1 MTKVSLV
8 RKRPLSLNGRV
19 MLFVTVA
26 ISLSLLMIGHLVQN
40 EIERHFAEQ
49 DADELVVITRAVETA
64 LKTAKAQ
71 DMAPKETLARA
82 VSGHH
87 GVYFQVWDDSGRLV
101 YGSGDGG
108 SSPQANVYA
117 PVTRIQVDN
126 LYTWQSDGKT
136 YRGTATL
143 ARIGG
148 QGYVIVAA
156 INMDFHIHFLENF
169 RRSLWMIMVVAG
181 AITLLAA
188 WYGVHQGHAP
198 IRALSESMGNVQADR
213 LHVRLDPDTVPGEL
227 KTLVDSF
234 NHMIKRLEESFSRL
248 SHFSADI
255 AHELRT
261 PLTNLITQTQVGLSK
276 SRSLEE
282 YRELLYSNLEEQE
295 RLTKMV
301 NDMLWLAQ
309 SDHGLLKPA
318 WEPLDMAREV
328 RDLFDFFEALAE
340 EKHIELAVEGNAPI
354 ILGDRAMLRRAL
366 SNLLSNALRHT
377 PKGKCVLV
385 RLALSG
391 EGGTLLSV
399 QNPGPEIPNEHLP
412 RVFDRFYRI
421 DPSRQ
426 RQSEGAGLGLAIVK
440 SIVEAHEGSINVI
453 SKHGVTCFT
462 INFPRIANAEMSAM
476 GERNESTDDR

>member
-1 MTKVSLV
+1 
-8 RKRPLSLNGRV
+8 
-19 MLFVTVA
+19 MLFVTIA
-26 ISLSLLMIGHLVQN
+26 ISSSLLMIGYLMQT

-49 DADELVVITRAVETA
+49 DARELRVITDAVEAALQTA
-64 LKTAKAQ
+64 EAKDLAS
-71 DMAPKETLARA
+71 KETLSRA

-87 GVYFQVWDDSGRLV
+87 DVYFQVWGDSGHLV
-101 YGSGDGG
+101 Y
-108 SSPQANVYA
+108 SSADAGYFPQANIFALA
-117 PVTRIQVDN
+117 PRIQINN
-126 LYTWQSDGKT
+126 LYTWQSNGKA

-148 QGYVIVAA
+148 QDYAIVAA

-169 RRSLWMIMVVAG
+169 RRSLWMIMVAAG

-198 IRALSESMGNVQADR
+198 IRALSESMGNIQANR
-213 LHVRLDPDTVPGEL
+213 LDVRLDSERVPGEL
-227 KTLVDSF
+227 RTLVDSF
-234 NHMIKRLEESFSRL
+234 NHMIKRLDESFSRL

-261 PLTNLITQTQVGLSK
+261 PLTNLITQAQVGLSK
-276 SRSLEE
+276 PRSLEV

-309 SDHGLLKPA
+309 SDHGLLNPDL
-318 WEPLDMAREV
+318 EPLDMAQEV

-340 EKHIELAVEGNAPI
+340 ERNIELIVEGNAPVI
-354 ILGDRAMLRRAL
+354 QGDRAMLRRAL

-377 PKGKCVLV
+377 PGGKHVLV

-391 EGGTLLSV
+391 EGGTSLSIE
-399 QNPGPEIPNEHLP
+399 NPGPKIPDEHLP
-412 RVFDRFYRI
+412 KIFDRFYRI
-421 DPSRQ
+421 DPSRL

-440 SIVEAHEGSINVI
+440 SIIEAHNGSIDVI
-453 SKHGVTCFT
+453 SKHCVTCFR
-462 INFPRIANAEMSAM
+462 INFNSYQ
-476 GERNESTDDR
+476 T